1 MKVFYS
7 VFVFLSILFSISTL
21 WDHGIIIK
29 SNKKTFPAMKPLP
42 MGDNGPL
49 DFQKMETETK
59 YYPWG

>member
-1 MKVFYS
+1 MKVFYA
-7 VFVFLSILFSISTL
+7 VFLFLSILFSIFTF
-21 WDHGIIIK
+21 WDHGFIIK
-29 SNKKTFPAMKPLP
+29 PKQKPFPEMKPLP